1 MIPERFVPVLAKTQA
16 LSDAF
21 GAAGFQLFLVGGV
34 VRDVLAGAA
43 ETPTDLDYTT
53 DALPDQIKTIVE
65 PIASAIWTQGERF
78 GTIGAM
84 IDGVKHE
91 ITTFRADSYSP
102 DSRKPTVTFGR
113 VIEADLSRRDF
124 TVNAIALRLGDT
136 PELVDPFD
144 GTADLLV
151 HKRLRTPIDPRISF
165 EDDPLRMM
173 RAARFVARFGLVP
186 DDELLAAISEMA
198 SRLTIV
204 SAERIRDELD
214 KLIVVSDCS
223 AGLWLLVRSG
233 LADQFAPELSN
244 MEFTQDPIHHHKEVL
259 SHTIAVV
266 NNCEPERI
274 LRLAALL
281 HDVAKPKTYKIADHG
296 VTFHH
301 HDVEG
306 ARMARMRLK
315 ALKYSTD
322 DVDAIVKLVELHLRF
337 HTFKMGWSDSAVR
350 RYVRDAGDQLD
361 RLNKLTR
368 ADCTTRNPV
377 KAKRLAERMDTLEA
391 RIAELNAAE
400 ELASI
405 RPQWDGARVMA
416 HLNIE
421 PSRVI
426 GEALDM
432 LLEVRLE
439 HGILSDQEIAARVDE
454 WWAARG

>member
-1 MIPERFVPVLAKTQA
+1 
-16 LSDAF
+16 
-21 GAAGFQLFLVGGV
+21 
-34 VRDVLAGAA
+34 
-43 ETPTDLDYTT
+43 
-53 DALPDQIKTIVE
+53 
-65 PIASAIWTQGERF
+65 
-78 GTIGAM
+78 
-84 IDGVKHE
+84 
-91 ITTFRADSYSP
+91 
-102 DSRKPTVTFGR
+102 
-113 VIEADLSRRDF
+113 
-124 TVNAIALRLGDT
+124 
-136 PELVDPFD
+136 
-144 GTADLLV
+144 
-151 HKRLRTPIDPRISF
+151 
-165 EDDPLRMM
+165 MM